1 MMAGDYD
8 EAVKFGTRAAR
19 EQPRNV
25 TAHRVVAASLA
36 LLGRTDEA
44 RSAMRALLAVA
55 PNFTMSQMRR
65 IIPYA
70 DAEFVERYL
79 RGLREAGLPE

>member
-8 EAVKFGTRAAR
+8 EAVKFGKQGVR
-19 EQPRNV
+19 EQPREA

-36 LLGRTDEA
+36 LLGRTEEA
-44 RSAMRALLAVA
+44 HAAMRALLAVT
-55 PNFTMSQMRR
+55 PNASMSLQRMF
-65 IIPYA
+65 IPYQ
-70 DAEFVERYL
+70 DAEFVERYH